1 LWNAAGTVTKLFN
14 RLRVLSDVKSA
25 IWERNF
31 SLVKSPGNKSH
42 GSVRFLAWHEW
53 FPGEYVG
60 LLLRTFKEVF
70 MKRELIKRVLAVTL
84 VLIASAGV
92 ATIHSSKVRAADQ
105 KYQLVENWAQ
115 LPPGMQWGVMS
126 AVDIDSHGTIYAFK
140 RSEPGEKAGA
150 MSSMVMVIDP
160 HGKFLRSWGEHTFMS
175 AHGLRVLRDGFIWIT
190 DKTGDQVFKFS
201 PDGELLMTL
210 GKKGVAGDNDSTDAL
225 NGPSDVVIG
234 KNGDI
239 FVSDGESTNTRVVK
253 FSKDGKFIKCWG
265 TKGSG
270 PGELNLP
277 HNIAM
282 DSEGRLYVADRTN
295 KRIQVFDQD
304 GKYLDQMTQFGAPAA
319 IFITKDD
326 MLYVV
331 AGAPENW
338 LTIGTKDGKVLDKV
352 EGLNAPH
359 WVAVDSSGAVYIAEV
374 AGQALLKFVKK

>member
-1 LWNAAGTVTKLFN
+1 
-14 RLRVLSDVKSA
+14 
-25 IWERNF
+25 
-31 SLVKSPGNKSH
+31 
-42 GSVRFLAWHEW
+42 
-53 FPGEYVG
+53 
-60 LLLRTFKEVF
+60 
-70 MKRELIKRVLAVTL
+70 MQRELNKQVLALAT
-84 VLIASAGV
+84 VLIAVV
-92 ATIHSSKVRAADQ
+92 AVVTVRPSKVHAADE

-140 RSEPGEKAGA
+140 RSEPGQKAGE

-160 HGKFLRSWGEHTFMS
+160 HGKFLRSWGENTFSS
-175 AHGLRVLRDGFIWIT
+175 AHGLRVLRDGVIWIT

-225 NGPSDVVIG
+225 NGPSDVVIS
-234 KNGDI
+234 KSGDI

-265 TKGSG
+265 TKGAG

-277 HNIAM
+277 HGIAM

-304 GKYLDQMTQFGAPAA
+304 GKYLDQMAQCGAPAA
-319 IFITKDD
+319 IFITEDD

-331 AGAPENW
+331 AGAPENR
-338 LTIGTKDGKVLDKV
+338 LTIGTKDGKVLYRVD
-352 EGLNAPH
+352 GLNAPH
-359 WVAVDSSGAVYIAEV
+359 WVAVDSSGAVYVAKV